1 MNLIGELAVSRRHA
15 RKAEREHLIERWVRK
30 HVSHFLSFGVWLLR
44 KFRPIFA
51 FECLVANEVRARR
64 PVKAVSRRRRGPKV
78 RLYRTSR
85 TDHHQPPGVDGSP
98 PRWFFSAIFLR
109 FHAAALIF
117 HW

>member
-1 MNLIGELAVSRRHA
+1 MFTS
-15 RKAEREHLIERWVRK
+15 
-30 HVSHFLSFGVWLLR
+30 FLLWRGLSGSAGKSWSAKNWVWLLR
-44 KFRPIFA
+44 KLRSIFA
-51 FECLVANEVRARR
+51 FECLVANEVRTRR
-64 PVKAVSRRRRGPKV
+64 PVKAVSRRRRGPKA

-109 FHAAALIF
+109 FHAAAHIF